1 LSIRQATARD
11 REVLQEL
18 VLRFR
23 EEIRRYRPSPTRSF
37 SLADA
42 QAELE
47 DYIAAKYPIFVAE
60 DAEGKILGYLVC
72 RVQDDIVWAEQL
84 YVLPGA
90 RRKGIGSS
98 LYEQA
103 ERLAAELGSEAPY
116 NWVDSTNSP
125 IIHFLRKRGY
135 TVLNLLELRKP
146 RSGERLERR
155 IKVREEE
162 FYY

>member
-1 LSIRQATARD
+1 MSVRQATPGD
-11 REVLQEL
+11 REALQEL

-23 EEIRRYRPSPTRSF
+23 EEVRRFRPSPTRSF
-37 SLADA
+37 SAADA
-42 QAELE
+42 QAEVE
-47 DYIAAKYPIFVAE
+47 GYFADKYPIFVAE
-60 DAEGKILGYLVC
+60 EAESEILGYLVC
-72 RVQDDIVWAEQL
+72 RVQDDVVWAEQM
-84 YVLPGA
+84 YVVPGA
-90 RRKGIGSS
+90 RRKGIGST

-103 ERLAAELGSEAPY
+103 ERLVVELGSEAPY

-146 RSGERLERR
+146 RSGERVKRR
-155 IKVREEE
+155 IKVGEEE

>member
-11 REVLQEL
+11 REVLQQL

-23 EEIRRYRPSPTRSF
+23 EEVHRYRPSSTRSF

-42 QAELE
+42 QAEVE
-47 DYIAAKYPIFVAE
+47 EYVGEQYPLFVAE
-60 DAEGKILGYLVC
+60 DPEGAILGYLVC
-72 RVQDDIVWAEQL
+72 RVQDDVVWAEQL
-84 YVLPGA
+84 YVAPGA
-90 RRKGIGSS
+90 RRKGIGSA

-103 ERLAAELGSEAPY
+103 ERLAVELGSEAPY
-116 NWVDSTNSP
+116 NWVDSTNYS
-125 IIHFLRKRGY
+125 IIHFLKKRGY

-146 RSGERLERR
+146 RSGERVKRR
-155 IKVREEE
+155 IKVGEEE

>member
-1 LSIRQATARD
+1 MSVRQATPGD
-11 REVLQEL
+11 REALQAL

-23 EEIRRYRPSPTRSF
+23 EEVRGYRPPSTRSF
-37 SLADA
+37 SAADA
-42 QAELE
+42 QAEVE
-47 DYIAAKYPIFVAE
+47 EYVGEQYPLFVAE
-60 DAEGKILGYLVC
+60 DPEGAILGYLVC
-72 RVQDDIVWAEQL
+72 RVQDDVVWAEQL
-84 YVLPGA
+84 YVVPGA

-103 ERLAAELGSEAPY
+103 EQLAMELGSDAPY

-125 IIHFLRKRGY
+125 IIRFLKVRGY

-146 RSGERLERR
+146 RPGEHVERR
-155 IKVREEE
+155 IKVGKEE